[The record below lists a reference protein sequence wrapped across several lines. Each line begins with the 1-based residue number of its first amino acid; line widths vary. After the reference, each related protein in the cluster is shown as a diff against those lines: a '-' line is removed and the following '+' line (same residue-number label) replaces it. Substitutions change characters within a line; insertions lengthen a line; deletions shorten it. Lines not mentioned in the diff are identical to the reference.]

1 MKKNSFITLAVFVA
15 VAIIFAACTHE
26 DNTIGQTVPLNEQVR
41 IQVAYDA
48 IDVAFKFTWKT
59 QSKIY
64 PVGQANVGN
73 KYPGQFHD
81 VLKHNGTQFD
91 RLPSGQRMEEDRI
104 TFMIDKYDGGIPG
117 FAKAGCAISCHSG
130 MASHRLL
137 TENIL
142 DHWHWRGGRSAPMG
156 YAEDA
161 AVNNVERIR
170 DNLGTPP
177 TKFIRSGGDRL
188 REDQAALTGTVH
200 QILQDGFPRF
210 VFNKGKT
217 MPGNYLIPSYFL
229 TNESNQVITDPY
241 TGIPT
246 VKDIKVN
253 RSLLVV
259 YQDLIFDPVE
269 KVNALD
275 LAYLVWVATAE
286 VTHLPA
292 HLQDVNSPDFTQWK
306 NYWAAQSGITAAAAA
321 NTKLNDVRQEWVAS
335 GNNAMVTRSVG
346 FIYNSDQH
354 DITSER
360 SFDATRNEWTVI
372 LTRRLNTGSNRD
384 ADLSGLPNGVK
395 FSISFAMHDAGAAAI
410 THDISLP
417 YVISKDA
424 ESDIQAK
431 SVSDIANVDWGTVPV
446 FDTRWVKQSVMNHF
460 FYDWLKSSSH
470 PGAGVLETST
480 CVSCHGNN
488 LYTVSI
494 LN

>member
-1 MKKNSFITLAVFVA
+1 MAVT
-15 VAIIFAACTHE
+15 VAIAVIFSRCTRE
-26 DNTIGQTVPLNEQVR
+26 DSTIGQNTPLNEQVR
-41 IQVAYDA
+41 VQVAYDA
-48 IDVAFKFTWKT
+48 IGVAFKFTWKT

-64 PVGQANVGN
+64 PDGQANVGN

-81 VLKHNGTQFD
+81 VLKHNGTRFD
-91 RLPSGQRMEEDRI
+91 RLASGQRMEEDRV

-117 FAKAGCAISCHSG
+117 FSKAGCAISCHSG

-137 TENIL
+137 TDNIL

-170 DNLGTPP
+170 DNPGTPP

-188 REDQAALTGTVH
+188 RENQAALTGTAH

-210 VFNKGKT
+210 VFNKGKALT
-217 MPGNYLIPSYFL
+217 GNYVIPSYFL
-229 TNESNQVITDPY
+229 TNQANQVITNPY
-241 TGIPT
+241 TGIPA
-246 VKDIKVN
+246 VKDIQVN

-259 YQDLIFDPVE
+259 YQDITFDPVD

-275 LAYLVWVATAE
+275 LAYLVWVATTE
-286 VTHLPA
+286 VGHLPA
-292 HLQDVNSPDFTQWK
+292 HLQDINSSDFTQWK
-306 NYWAAQSGITAAAAA
+306 NFWAAQSGITASAAA
-321 NTKLNDVRQEWVAS
+321 NTKLNEVRQEWVAS

-360 SFDATRNEWTVI
+360 SFDSNRNEWTVI
-372 LTRRLNTGSNRD
+372 LKRRLNTSSNRD

-395 FSISFAMHDAGAAAI
+395 YSISFAMHDAGAAAI
-410 THDISLP
+410 THDMSLP

-424 ESDIQAK
+424 ASDIQAK
-431 SVSDIANVDWGTVPV
+431 SVSNIENVDWNTVPA
-446 FDTRWVKQSVMNHF
+446 FDTRWVKQGVMNHF
-460 FYDWLKSSSH
+460 YYDWLKGSSH
-470 PGAGVLETST
+470 PGAGVLTTNS

-488 LYTVSI
+488 LLTGSV
-494 LN
+494 L